1 MLTPAEVIQFIVGYP
16 IDDPQDTADQ
26 ILRGLSGAGY
36 FVVTKDEYMR
46 LAEQCANLALDKSA
60 AIQAAAR

>member
-36 FVVTKDEYMR
+36 FVVTKDEYLE
-46 LAEQCANLALDKSA
+46 LAKRCAVADGIA
-60 AIQAAAR
+60 ATVAAAAR